1 VSSPTI
7 TGSTVIG
14 GRYVVERQLGY
25 GATSTVYLCRDRQT
39 TNLVA
44 VKVLRAELAE
54 SLGADR
60 FLREI
65 RLTAGLEHPNIVPVI
80 DSGAEGSTL
89 YCVLPYME
97 GGTLRDMLLASKQLP
112 IEQAVDIGCTIARA
126 LAYAHGKG
134 LIHRDIKPENILF
147 GNGRAHLGDFGI
159 ARLLHA
165 TAGDLT
171 TTTGVVRG
179 TPAYMSPEQ
188 ASGERNYDGRSDIYS
203 LAAVVYEMVSGMPPF
218 TGPTAQSVLAQRF
231 STTPRPMRTYRSTV
245 SAELDRVVAK
255 AMCTSPADRQA
266 TANEFADELEAAGHA
281 RAASPW
287 ISRLASRT
295 ALAGAGALA
304 VAIALGVWVIH
315 SSSVRGLMSASSP
328 TADTTVIAILPFER
342 APGTEP
348 LRSIDALL
356 YDAFSAWRGVT
367 VVEPFRV
374 RDVVLR
380 EGTASTVGKAGT
392 VAKVLGAGS
401 FVRGSLMPTPAGD
414 GWLMQAWLHQVGKE
428 APVQYKSVTLH
439 QGDLANIGPRLS
451 EVATALLLRGQA
463 GYGGE
468 TARPSTND
476 LRALQFFGDG
486 FERLSEWDFA
496 RADTLFQRA
505 IDADG
510 SYARA
515 YLWQAQVRAWQRLN
529 PERWLALVEKSLAD
543 SARLPERDIQLAVAL
558 RFLGKEQFDSAHA
571 RYAMLRDRDPND
583 FAAWFGLGRSQEANH
598 RVIRDRASPTGWRYV
613 ASYQEAMRDYQRAF
627 EVLPLSHRSFE
638 SGAFE
643 PLRELLFL
651 RASKLNEA
659 FASGPD
665 SATILLGRL
674 DMAGDTLVMRP
685 VPMSLMAAGDLR
697 AVPAGI
703 RAAIESQRSLFRSIA
718 RSWST
723 ALPRS
728 AGAKEAVAVSLEMMG
743 DRSALDTLRAARAR
757 TAPTDSLML
766 LRLAVADVIM
776 RLKFLDPGNPSEA
789 QGIQRSADSL
799 LASHA
804 QPSDSAA
811 VFLAPMAALTGRCGL
826 LRDLVTRA
834 PFSLESRVPRDIVGA
849 SDAVTALTAL
859 GCISDPA
866 PDLDRLRKRIEATRA
881 PAFAVPSL
889 LGAAARFMDPP
900 DPRAVDLYGTPGNY
914 LFGAQLAVLRGQVAA
929 ARQSLAK
936 VDSARQRTGYDD
948 VRPDAIYLES
958 RVLLSLHDTTAAVVA
973 LDRLF
978 DRMAFLTPAMLHR
991 PVPLAGLLRA
1001 MDLRSEIAAARH
1013 ESGAPLGWA
1022 AVKRSLW
1029 SSADPAPRSSARH

>member
-1 VSSPTI
+1 M
-7 TGSTVIG
+7 
-14 GRYVVERQLGY
+14 VERQLGY

-80 DSGAEGSTL
+80 DSGADGNTL

-97 GGTLRDMLLASKQLP
+97 GGTLRDLLMASKQLP
-112 IEQAVDIGCTIARA
+112 IERAIDIGGTIARA
-126 LAYAHGKG
+126 LAYAHAKG

-147 GNGRAHLGDFGI
+147 GNGRAYLGDFGI

-165 TAGDLT
+165 TAGELT

-218 TGPTAQSVLAQRF
+218 TGPTVQSVLAQRF
-231 STTPRPMRTYRSTV
+231 STTPRPMRTYRNTV

-266 TANEFADELEAAGHA
+266 TAQEFADELEAAG
-281 RAASPW
+281 RA
-287 ISRLASRT
+287 RLARPLGSRFLSRT
-295 ALAGAGALA
+295 ALAGGAALA
-304 VAIALGVWVIH
+304 LAIAGGMWAIRTP
-315 SSSVRGLMSASSP
+315 SVRGLASP
-328 TADTTVIAILPFER
+328 GAAVADTTVMAILPFDR

-356 YDAFSAWRGVT
+356 YDAISAWRGVT

-374 RDVVLR
+374 RDAVLR
-380 EGTASTVGKAGT
+380 AGAAT
-392 VAKVLGAGS
+392 GIETSRRVAKALGAGS
-401 FVRGSLMPTPAGD
+401 FIRGSLMPTPAGD
-414 GWLMQAWLHQVGKE
+414 GWLMQAWLHQVGSD
-428 APVQYKSVTLH
+428 APLQYKSITIRNA
-439 QGDLANIGPRLS
+439 DLPNVGQLLS
-451 EVATALLLRGQA
+451 EVTTALLLRGRA

-468 TARPSTND
+468 AARPSTND
-476 LRALQFFGDG
+476 LRALQYFGDG

-543 SARLPERDIQLAVAL
+543 SARLPERDVQLAVAL
-558 RFLGKEQFDSAHA
+558 RFLGKGQFDSAHA
-571 RYAMLRDRDPND
+571 RYALLRDRDPND
-583 FAAWFGLGRSQEANH
+583 FAAWFGLGRSQEADH
-598 RVIRDRASPTGWRYV
+598 RVMRDRASPTGWRYV
-613 ASYQEAMRDYQRAF
+613 ASYQQAMRDYERAF
-627 EVLPLSHRSFE
+627 EVLPLAHRSFE
-638 SGAFE
+638 RGAFE

-659 FASGPD
+659 VASGPD
-665 SATILLGRL
+665 SSAILLGRL

-685 VPMSLMAAGDLR
+685 VPMSLMVAGDLR
-697 AVPAGI
+697 GVPAGM
-703 RAAIESQRSLFRSIA
+703 RAAIESQRNLFRNIA
-718 RSWST
+718 RAWST

-728 AGAKEAVAVSLEMMG
+728 AGAKEAVAVSLEMRG
-743 DRSALDTLRAARAR
+743 DRAALDTLWAARALAS
-757 TAPTDSLML
+757 TADSLMM
-766 LRLAVADVIM
+766 LRLSVAEVIM
-776 RLKFLDPGNPSEA
+776 RLKFLDPANTSE
-789 QGIQRSADSL
+789 IQDLRRMADSL
-799 LASHA
+799 LAS
-804 QPSDSAA
+804 QPEPSDSAA

-826 LRDLVTRA
+826 LRELVTRA
-834 PFSLESRVPRDIVGA
+834 PTAVQPGVPRDIIGA
-849 SDAVTALTAL
+849 ADALTALTAL
-859 GCISDPA
+859 GCITDPA
-866 PDLDRLRKRIEATRA
+866 PELDRLRKRIEAARG
-881 PAFAVPSL
+881 PRLAVPSL
-889 LGAAARFMDPP
+889 LGSAARFMDPP
-900 DPRAVDLYGTPGNY
+900 DPRAVELYGTPGNY
-914 LFGAQLAVLRGQVAA
+914 LFAAQLSVVRGQLAT
-929 ARQSLAK
+929 ARQRLAK

-948 VRPDAIYLES
+948 VWPDAIYLES
-958 RVLLSLHDTTAAVVA
+958 RVLLSLHDTAGAAIA
-973 LDRLF
+973 LDRMF
-978 DRMAFLTPAMLHR
+978 DRMAFLTPALLHR
-991 PVPLAGLLRA
+991 PVALAGLLRA
-1001 MDLRSEIAAARH
+1001 MELRSEIAVARH
-1013 ESGAPLGWA
+1013 ESGAPLEWA
-1022 AVKRSLW
+1022 RVRRSLW
-1029 SSADPAPRSSARH
+1029 SSADAAPRSSARH